1 MAFSSPSSSGKGPI
15 FVSGADGD
23 KGLAIVQQL
32 VQLPEKHSHLTR
44 YPVSAGLAD
53 PNTARAKLLQA
64 IGAKLVAF
72 DIFNHPEAAVDA
84 LQGVAKLCLLID
96 PLSERMKRSNAFH
109 YGKAFIDA
117 AKQANVEHIIFLTPF
132 SPLDPVPAALL
143 DPTSYRSQFMKIE
156 SYLWSQ
162 FDNNRIT
169 ILRYPGLLHQ
179 HLLVFRKYIAE
190 HNAFPLPDKHHEIT
204 VESSNMLDI
213 ARATAFIAHSP
224 TIRHSRNAYKITG
237 PQLLTLQEVSERVL
251 RGLQRDIAINLID
264 DIDTLKKILCDCVGN
279 EDHVVF
285 MLEMWGLQQQKVSG
299 RRFEVTRDLEA
310 LTGQSGKTLN
320 EYFEEDGVREAF
332 ATFPSVA

>member
-1 MAFSSPSSSGKGPI
+1 MAFSRSSSGKGPI

-32 VQLPEKHSHLTR
+32 VQLLEKHCHLTK
-44 YPVSAGLAD
+44 YPISAGLAD
-53 PNTARAKLLQA
+53 VTTSRAKILETM
-64 IGAKLVAF
+64 GAKLVAF
-72 DIFNHPEAAVDA
+72 DIFNHPEAAVNA
-84 LQGVAKLCLLID
+84 LQGVAKLCLLVD

-132 SPLDPVPAALL
+132 SPLDPVSGLL
-143 DPTSYRSQFMKIE
+143 DPTSYRSQFMRIE
-156 SYLWSQ
+156 SYLCSQ
-162 FDNNRIT
+162 FDGNQIT
-169 ILRYPGLLHQ
+169 VLRYPGLLHQ

-190 HNAFPLPDKHHEIT
+190 HNAFPLPDKHLEIT
-204 VESSNMLDI
+204 VESSNMFDI

-224 TIRHSRNAYKITG
+224 TARHGRNAYKITG
-237 PQLLTLQEVSERVL
+237 PQLLTLQEVSQRVL
-251 RGLQRDIAINLID
+251 TGLRRDIAINLID
-264 DIDTLKKILCDCVGN
+264 DIDSLKQILCDCVGN

-285 MLEMWGLQQQKVSG
+285 MLEMWGLQQQKLSG

-332 ATFPSVA
+332 TRFPSVA